1 MSHFQA
7 KNICQSSWNLF
18 RKFQIVCKNTL
29 YRKINKIGT
38 LNFYAKNY
46 WIFLMRIY
54 WCLTYYEFSRI
65 VKQFFKRISFPFFLE
80 SSGVSP
86 INSPAILQFFS
97 TRTIHT
103 IVFWWFKARKSV
115 HKKCPVS
122 TATFT
127 VCSTKYD
134 DVAYYLSKLLFY
146 GPFRP

>member
-103 IVFWWFKARKSV
+103 SLMFWSTEICSQKMSRV
-115 HKKCPVS
+115 HRN
-122 TATFT
+122 F
-127 VCSTKYD
+127 YG
-134 DVAYYLSKLLFY
+134 LFY
-146 GPFRP
+146 KIRWCRLLPFKTSVLWSI